1 MDLVSFLEDSYV
13 YMWPANKSDGSE
25 YYKYALLYID
35 YVLIVIKNS
44 EIVLRE
50 GIEKHFELKEESI
63 GTPDLY
69 LGGHVRKI

>member
-1 MDLVSFLEDSYV
+1 MSFLEDSYI

-25 YYKYALLYID
+25 YYEYAILYTD

-50 GIEKHFELKEESI
+50 GIEKHFELKEE
-63 GTPDLY
+63 
-69 LGGHVRKI
+69 